1 MRKVSKSEVAI
12 LERLIF
18 IENYYT
24 ILSET
29 GLQSGEIRDDLIN
42 LLNSNYVE
50 AFETDKSGAAV
61 PAKFC
66 DTDNLQKYYFRATNA
81 GLQALKKA
89 S

>member
-1 MRKVSKSEVAI
+1 MRKVTKSEVAI

-18 IENYYT
+18 IENYHT

-42 LLNSNYVE
+42 MLNSGYVE
-50 AFETDKSGAAV
+50 AFEADKSGIPS
-61 PAKFC
+61 PARFC
-66 DTDNLQKYYFRATNA
+66 DTDNLSKYYFRATNA
-81 GLQALKKA
+81 GLKALKRA

>member
-1 MRKVSKSEVAI
+1 M
-12 LERLIF
+12 ERLIF

-29 GLQSGEIRDDLIN
+29 GLQNGEIRDDLIN
-42 LLNSNYVE
+42 LLNSSFVE
-50 AFETDKSGAAV
+50 AFETDKSGAPV

-66 DTDNLQKYYFRATNA
+66 DTDNLQKYYFRVTNA
-81 GLQALKKA
+81 GLKALKKV